1 MATPFVQGR
10 LMDEHLV
17 VKIESECDHCG
28 RRLDIVIDSEM
39 KIRSVS
45 ADAEPMVFQ
54 PDVNWALFDE
64 PNIIHAY

>member
-10 LMDEHLV
+10 LRDEHLV
-17 VKIESECDHCG
+17 VKIESECAHCG
-28 RRLDIVIDSEM
+28 RGLEIVIDSEM

-45 ADAEPMVFQ
+45 EWAEPVVFQ
-54 PDVNWALFDE
+54 PDVNWAQFEE